1 MLVRNVIYIVSYPF
15 VLNRFLQ
22 ILFRNYCKLTIFL
35 FERNRKGLIK
45 FLLLFY
51 GCKQTSRQTE
61 KLGASYGKRKSM
73 VNAFLL
79 LIAVVYY
86 VRIDKLDLFIEIL
99 QVSDWY
105 KSSNTILKYQN
116 LMFFTMNPYYNERNG
131 LGLINWRIVC

>member
-1 MLVRNVIYIVSYPF
+1 MYIVSYPF

-35 FERNRKGLIK
+35 YERNRKELLK

-61 KLGASYGKRKSM
+61 KLGASYTKRKSR

-86 VRIDKLDLFIEIL
+86 VRIDKLDLFIEKLVIGISH
-99 QVSDWY
+99 QTQY
-105 KSSNTILKYQN
+105 
-116 LMFFTMNPYYNERNG
+116 
-131 LGLINWRIVC
+131 

>member
-1 MLVRNVIYIVSYPF
+1 MYIVSYPF

-35 FERNRKGLIK
+35 YERNRKELAK

-61 KLGASYGKRKSM
+61 KLGASYSKTKSM

-79 LIAVVYY
+79 LMAVVYY
-86 VRIDKLDLFIEIL
+86 VRIDKLDLFIEIQ

-116 LMFFTMNPYYNERNG
+116 LMFFTMNIYYMKETG
-131 LGLINWRIVC
+131 LGL